1 MKLKPFSELE
11 KEMLKDPA
19 FKKAY
24 DALQPEFELAAA
36 IIQKRIDKKM
46 TQAAL
51 AKKMGTKQSAIS
63 RLESGSTNPSFSQL
77 RKVAKALDSKLT
89 VSFN

>member
-1 MKLKPFSELE
+1 MKSFSTLRTQL
-11 KEMLKDPA
+11 LKDPA

-24 DALQPEFELAAA
+24 DDLEPEFELAAA

-63 RLESGSTNPSFSQL
+63 RLESGDYNPSLTLL

-89 VSFN
+89 VSFS

>member
-1 MKLKPFSELE
+1 MKSFSTLR
-11 KEMLKDPA
+11 KQLLKDPLI
-19 FKKAY
+19 KKAY
-24 DALQPEFELAAA
+24 DDLEPEFELAAA

-63 RLESGSTNPSFSQL
+63 RLESGDYNPSLTLL

-89 VSFN
+89 VSFS